1 MTTIKITV
9 DSKKNARLLTSLLR
23 NMNFVKKIE
32 EENNV
37 VKNQYTVLKKM
48 FNTIEPKQIFRKIDD
63 PVKWQKEL
71 RNEW

>member
-9 DSKKNARLLTSLLR
+9 DSKKNARLLISLLR